1 MKKSKTIKTLLVI
14 LTIFISFI
22 MFQDKALAK
31 VRMSKFIAS
40 GCYKYNGTALVYK
53 ALNGGNEQSRK

>member
-40 GCYKYNGTALVYK
+40 GAINIMVLHLFT
-53 ALNGGNEQSRK
+53 RH